1 MWSLLIGYD
10 YYIRIFPLSN
20 AFVQSINFAEY
31 EDTTR
36 LESHKEKV
44 QESFLKITKEVK
56 NSKEKAQEKQKLQH
70 DKKIS
75 KRKLEDI
82 YLNEYQYQYQQYKY
96 QCISRPS
103 KELKVAC

>member
-10 YYIRIFPLSN
+10 YYIRIFALSN

-44 QESFLKITKEVK
+44 QESSLKITKEVK
-56 NSKEKAQEKQKLQH
+56 KERKKL
-70 DKKIS
+70 KKNKNCNMI
-75 KRKLEDI
+75 KRLVKENLRI
-82 YLNEYQYQYQQYKY
+82 Y
-96 QCISRPS
+96 I
-103 KELKVAC
+103 